1 MLDVQK
7 ERHENG
13 EKHLSK
19 TKANTYCNQH
29 LKKKYPFLKE
39 VDKFALTNAIYH
51 LEDGYDRFFKHL
63 SRFPKYKCKHKAKR
77 SYTTNITNG
86 NIEISDNSIKLPKLG
101 WVKAKIH
108 HRPKEDWKLKSATV
122 TQNRD
127 DSYQVSIL
135 FAYEESISPA
145 VVTKETTIG
154 LDYKSDGLYVSSE
167 GDTCGMP
174 HYFRQSADKL
184 AKAQRKLRHKTIG
197 SKNYNKQ
204 QKRTAKIH
212 RHIANQR
219 KDFLQ
224 KKSTE
229 IANQYAIQKEYAVKE
244 LKNEIKEN
252 LKRKFYKFFF
262 VIKALVTLLLFILF
276 EYLIIAHKMPVD
288 LHYIFLQVTMITAL
302 TVIAASFACIVQ
314 AIKYQCCVNIN
325 KLCTLFAIASLTIF
339 AFSLSGIL
347 VFFSSGSIVGS
358 LSSFYNLSY
367 MIIFNLLIFRFFQF
381 KSGKE
386 RLRNLGFKVPEEK
399 LGKNVSKRDT
409 L

>member
-1 MLDVQK
+1 MANKALVYTIYPNEKQNIQCQKTFGCCRFVYNQMLDVQK

-135 FAYEESISPA
+135 FAYEESISPS

-229 IANQYAIQKEYAVKE
+229 ISNYKLRDRGGQLIKVGRFFPSSQLCSHCGFKNPLVK
-244 LKNEIKEN
+244 
-252 LKRKFYKFFF
+252 
-262 VIKALVTLLLFILF
+262 
-276 EYLIIAHKMPVD
+276 
-288 LHYIFLQVTMITAL
+288 
-302 TVIAASFACIVQ
+302 
-314 AIKYQCCVNIN
+314 
-325 KLCTLFAIASLTIF
+325 
-339 AFSLSGIL
+339 
-347 VFFSSGSIVGS
+347 
-358 LSSFYNLSY
+358 NLS
-367 MIIFNLLIFRFFQF
+367 IRHWDCPNCGTTGIDRDVNAAKNIKKEGIRLL
-381 KSGKE
+381 
-386 RLRNLGFKVPEEK
+386 
-399 LGKNVSKRDT
+399 T
-409 L
+409 A

>member
-1 MLDVQK
+1 MANKALVYTIYPNEKQNIQCQKTFGCCRFVYNQMLDVQK

-101 WVKAKIH
+101 WVRAKIH
-108 HRPKEDWKLKSATV
+108 RRPKENWKLKSATV

-127 DSYQVSIL
+127 DTYQVSIL

-229 IANQYAIQKEYAVKE
+229 ISNYKLRDRGGQLIKVGRFFPSSQLCSHCGFKNPLVK
-244 LKNEIKEN
+244 
-252 LKRKFYKFFF
+252 
-262 VIKALVTLLLFILF
+262 
-276 EYLIIAHKMPVD
+276 
-288 LHYIFLQVTMITAL
+288 
-302 TVIAASFACIVQ
+302 
-314 AIKYQCCVNIN
+314 
-325 KLCTLFAIASLTIF
+325 
-339 AFSLSGIL
+339 
-347 VFFSSGSIVGS
+347 
-358 LSSFYNLSY
+358 NLS
-367 MIIFNLLIFRFFQF
+367 IRHWDCPNCGTTGIDRDVNAAKNIKKEGIRLL
-381 KSGKE
+381 
-386 RLRNLGFKVPEEK
+386 
-399 LGKNVSKRDT
+399 T
-409 L
+409 A

>member
-1 MLDVQK
+1 MANRALVYTIYPNEKQNIQCQKTFGCCRFVYNQMLDVQK

-229 IANQYAIQKEYAVKE
+229 ISNYKLRDRGGQLIKVGRFFPSSQLCSHCGFKNPLVK
-244 LKNEIKEN
+244 
-252 LKRKFYKFFF
+252 
-262 VIKALVTLLLFILF
+262 
-276 EYLIIAHKMPVD
+276 
-288 LHYIFLQVTMITAL
+288 
-302 TVIAASFACIVQ
+302 
-314 AIKYQCCVNIN
+314 
-325 KLCTLFAIASLTIF
+325 
-339 AFSLSGIL
+339 
-347 VFFSSGSIVGS
+347 
-358 LSSFYNLSY
+358 NLSVRHWDCPNCGTTG
-367 MIIFNLLIFRFFQF
+367 IDRDVNAAKNIKKEGIRLL
-381 KSGKE
+381 
-386 RLRNLGFKVPEEK
+386 
-399 LGKNVSKRDT
+399 T
-409 L
+409 A

>member
-1 MLDVQK
+1 MANKSLVYAIYPNEKQNIQCQKTFGCCRFVYNQMLTVQK
-7 ERHENG
+7 ERHEKR

-29 LKKKYPFLKE
+29 LKKEHPFLKE

-51 LEDGYDRFFKHL
+51 LADGYDRFFKHL
-63 SRFPKYKCKHKAKR
+63 SRFPEYKCKHKAKR
-77 SYTTNITNG
+77 SYTTNITNR

-229 IANQYAIQKEYAVKE
+229 IANQYSFVCVEDLNMKAMANRGFGNGKATLDNGYGMFLTMLDYKLRDRGGQLIKVGRFFPSSQLCSHCGFKNPLVK
-244 LKNEIKEN
+244 
-252 LKRKFYKFFF
+252 
-262 VIKALVTLLLFILF
+262 
-276 EYLIIAHKMPVD
+276 
-288 LHYIFLQVTMITAL
+288 
-302 TVIAASFACIVQ
+302 
-314 AIKYQCCVNIN
+314 
-325 KLCTLFAIASLTIF
+325 
-339 AFSLSGIL
+339 
-347 VFFSSGSIVGS
+347 
-358 LSSFYNLSY
+358 NLS
-367 MIIFNLLIFRFFQF
+367 IRHWDCPNCGKTNIDRDINAAKNIKKEGLRLL
-381 KSGKE
+381 
-386 RLRNLGFKVPEEK
+386 
-399 LGKNVSKRDT
+399 T
-409 L
+409 A

>member
-229 IANQYAIQKEYAVKE
+229 ISNYKLRDRGGQLIKVGRFFPSSQLCSHCGFKNPLVK
-244 LKNEIKEN
+244 
-252 LKRKFYKFFF
+252 
-262 VIKALVTLLLFILF
+262 
-276 EYLIIAHKMPVD
+276 
-288 LHYIFLQVTMITAL
+288 
-302 TVIAASFACIVQ
+302 
-314 AIKYQCCVNIN
+314 
-325 KLCTLFAIASLTIF
+325 
-339 AFSLSGIL
+339 
-347 VFFSSGSIVGS
+347 
-358 LSSFYNLSY
+358 NLS
-367 MIIFNLLIFRFFQF
+367 IRHWDCPNCGTTGIDRDVNAAKNIKKEGIRLL
-381 KSGKE
+381 
-386 RLRNLGFKVPEEK
+386 
-399 LGKNVSKRDT
+399 T
-409 L
+409 A

>member
-1 MLDVQK
+1 MANKALVYTIYPNEKQNIQCQKTFGCCRFVYNQMLDVQK

-229 IANQYAIQKEYAVKE
+229 ISNYKLRDRGGQLIKVGRFFPSSQLCSHCGFKNPLVK
-244 LKNEIKEN
+244 
-252 LKRKFYKFFF
+252 
-262 VIKALVTLLLFILF
+262 
-276 EYLIIAHKMPVD
+276 
-288 LHYIFLQVTMITAL
+288 
-302 TVIAASFACIVQ
+302 
-314 AIKYQCCVNIN
+314 
-325 KLCTLFAIASLTIF
+325 
-339 AFSLSGIL
+339 
-347 VFFSSGSIVGS
+347 
-358 LSSFYNLSY
+358 NLS
-367 MIIFNLLIFRFFQF
+367 IRHWDCPNCGTTGIDRDINAAKNIKKEGIRLL
-381 KSGKE
+381 
-386 RLRNLGFKVPEEK
+386 
-399 LGKNVSKRDT
+399 T
-409 L
+409 A

>member
-1 MLDVQK
+1 MANKALVYTIYPNEKQNIQCQKTFGCCRFVYNQMLDVQK

-29 LKKKYPFLKE
+29 LKNKFPFLKE

-229 IANQYAIQKEYAVKE
+229 ISNYKLRDRGGQLIKVGRFFPSSQLCSHCGFKNPLVKNLSIRHWDCPNCGTTGIDRDVNAAKNIKKEG
-244 LKNEIKEN
+244 L
-252 LKRKFYKFFF
+252 R
-262 VIKALVTLLLFILF
+262 
-276 EYLIIAHKMPVD
+276 
-288 LHYIFLQVTMITAL
+288 
-302 TVIAASFACIVQ
+302 
-314 AIKYQCCVNIN
+314 
-325 KLCTLFAIASLTIF
+325 SLT
-339 AFSLSGIL
+339 A
-347 VFFSSGSIVGS
+347 
-358 LSSFYNLSY
+358 
-367 MIIFNLLIFRFFQF
+367 
-381 KSGKE
+381 
-386 RLRNLGFKVPEEK
+386 
-399 LGKNVSKRDT
+399 
-409 L
+409 

>member
-1 MLDVQK
+1 MANRALVYTIYPNEKQNIQCQKTFGCCRFVYNQMLDVQK

-77 SYTTNITNG
+77 SYTINITNG

-229 IANQYAIQKEYAVKE
+229 ISNYKLRDRGGQLIKVGRFFPSSQLCSHCGFKNPLVK
-244 LKNEIKEN
+244 
-252 LKRKFYKFFF
+252 
-262 VIKALVTLLLFILF
+262 
-276 EYLIIAHKMPVD
+276 
-288 LHYIFLQVTMITAL
+288 
-302 TVIAASFACIVQ
+302 
-314 AIKYQCCVNIN
+314 
-325 KLCTLFAIASLTIF
+325 
-339 AFSLSGIL
+339 
-347 VFFSSGSIVGS
+347 
-358 LSSFYNLSY
+358 NLS
-367 MIIFNLLIFRFFQF
+367 IRHWDCPNCGTTGIDRDVNAAKNIKKEGIRLL
-381 KSGKE
+381 
-386 RLRNLGFKVPEEK
+386 
-399 LGKNVSKRDT
+399 T
-409 L
+409 A

>member
-1 MLDVQK
+1 MANKALVYTIYPNEKQNIQCQKTFGCCRFVYNQMLDVQK

-122 TQNRD
+122 THNRD

-229 IANQYAIQKEYAVKE
+229 ISNYKLRDRGGQLIKVGRFFPSSQLCSHCGFKNPLVK
-244 LKNEIKEN
+244 
-252 LKRKFYKFFF
+252 
-262 VIKALVTLLLFILF
+262 
-276 EYLIIAHKMPVD
+276 
-288 LHYIFLQVTMITAL
+288 
-302 TVIAASFACIVQ
+302 
-314 AIKYQCCVNIN
+314 
-325 KLCTLFAIASLTIF
+325 
-339 AFSLSGIL
+339 
-347 VFFSSGSIVGS
+347 
-358 LSSFYNLSY
+358 NLS
-367 MIIFNLLIFRFFQF
+367 IRHWDCPNCGTTGIDRDVNAAKNIKKEGIRLL
-381 KSGKE
+381 
-386 RLRNLGFKVPEEK
+386 
-399 LGKNVSKRDT
+399 T
-409 L
+409 A

>member
-1 MLDVQK
+1 MANKALVYTIYPNEKQNIQCQKTFGCCRFVYNQMLDVQK

-108 HRPKEDWKLKSATV
+108 RRPKEDWKLKSATV

-229 IANQYAIQKEYAVKE
+229 ISNYKLRDRGGQLIKVGRFFPSSQLCSHCGFKNPLVK
-244 LKNEIKEN
+244 
-252 LKRKFYKFFF
+252 
-262 VIKALVTLLLFILF
+262 
-276 EYLIIAHKMPVD
+276 
-288 LHYIFLQVTMITAL
+288 
-302 TVIAASFACIVQ
+302 
-314 AIKYQCCVNIN
+314 
-325 KLCTLFAIASLTIF
+325 
-339 AFSLSGIL
+339 
-347 VFFSSGSIVGS
+347 
-358 LSSFYNLSY
+358 NLS
-367 MIIFNLLIFRFFQF
+367 IRHWDCPNCGTTGIDRDVNAAKNIKKEGIRLL
-381 KSGKE
+381 
-386 RLRNLGFKVPEEK
+386 
-399 LGKNVSKRDT
+399 T
-409 L
+409 A

>member
-1 MLDVQK
+1 MANKALVYTIYPNEKQNIQCQKTFGCCRFVYNQMLDVQK

-229 IANQYAIQKEYAVKE
+229 ISNYKLRDRGGQLIKVGRFFPSSQLCSHCGFKNPLVK
-244 LKNEIKEN
+244 
-252 LKRKFYKFFF
+252 
-262 VIKALVTLLLFILF
+262 
-276 EYLIIAHKMPVD
+276 
-288 LHYIFLQVTMITAL
+288 
-302 TVIAASFACIVQ
+302 
-314 AIKYQCCVNIN
+314 
-325 KLCTLFAIASLTIF
+325 
-339 AFSLSGIL
+339 
-347 VFFSSGSIVGS
+347 
-358 LSSFYNLSY
+358 NLS
-367 MIIFNLLIFRFFQF
+367 IRHWDCPNCGTTGIDRDVNAAKNIKKEGIRLL
-381 KSGKE
+381 
-386 RLRNLGFKVPEEK
+386 
-399 LGKNVSKRDT
+399 T
-409 L
+409 A

>member
-1 MLDVQK
+1 MANRALVYTIYPNEKQNIQCQKTFGCCRFVYNQMLDVQK

-229 IANQYAIQKEYAVKE
+229 ISNYKLRDRGGQLIKVGRFFPSSQLCSHCGFKNPLVK
-244 LKNEIKEN
+244 
-252 LKRKFYKFFF
+252 
-262 VIKALVTLLLFILF
+262 
-276 EYLIIAHKMPVD
+276 
-288 LHYIFLQVTMITAL
+288 
-302 TVIAASFACIVQ
+302 
-314 AIKYQCCVNIN
+314 
-325 KLCTLFAIASLTIF
+325 
-339 AFSLSGIL
+339 
-347 VFFSSGSIVGS
+347 
-358 LSSFYNLSY
+358 NLS
-367 MIIFNLLIFRFFQF
+367 IRHWDCPNCGTTGIDRDVNAAKNIKKEGIRLL
-381 KSGKE
+381 
-386 RLRNLGFKVPEEK
+386 
-399 LGKNVSKRDT
+399 T
-409 L
+409 A

>member
-1 MLDVQK
+1 MANKALVYTIYPNEKQNIQCQKTFGCCRFVYNQMLDVQK

-229 IANQYAIQKEYAVKE
+229 ISNYKLRDRGGQLIKVGRFFPSSQLCSHCGFKNPLVK
-244 LKNEIKEN
+244 
-252 LKRKFYKFFF
+252 
-262 VIKALVTLLLFILF
+262 
-276 EYLIIAHKMPVD
+276 
-288 LHYIFLQVTMITAL
+288 
-302 TVIAASFACIVQ
+302 
-314 AIKYQCCVNIN
+314 
-325 KLCTLFAIASLTIF
+325 
-339 AFSLSGIL
+339 
-347 VFFSSGSIVGS
+347 
-358 LSSFYNLSY
+358 NLS
-367 MIIFNLLIFRFFQF
+367 IRHWDCPNCGTTGIDRDVKAAKNIKKEGIRLL
-381 KSGKE
+381 
-386 RLRNLGFKVPEEK
+386 
-399 LGKNVSKRDT
+399 T
-409 L
+409 A

>member
-1 MLDVQK
+1 M
-7 ERHENG
+7 N
-13 EKHLSK
+13 
-19 TKANTYCNQH
+19 
-29 LKKKYPFLKE
+29 
-39 VDKFALTNAIYH
+39 
-51 LEDGYDRFFKHL
+51 
-63 SRFPKYKCKHKAKR
+63 
-77 SYTTNITNG
+77 
-86 NIEISDNSIKLPKLG
+86 
-101 WVKAKIH
+101 
-108 HRPKEDWKLKSATV
+108 
-122 TQNRD
+122 
-127 DSYQVSIL
+127 
-135 FAYEESISPA
+135 
-145 VVTKETTIG
+145 
-154 LDYKSDGLYVSSE
+154 
-167 GDTCGMP
+167 
-174 HYFRQSADKL
+174 
-184 AKAQRKLRHKTIG
+184 
-197 SKNYNKQ
+197 
-204 QKRTAKIH
+204 
-212 RHIANQR
+212 
-219 KDFLQ
+219 
-224 KKSTE
+224 
-229 IANQYAIQKEYAVKE
+229 AIQKEYAVKE

-262 VIKALVTLLLFILF
+262 VIKAS
-276 EYLIIAHKMPVD
+276 
-288 LHYIFLQVTMITAL
+288 MITAL

>member
-1 MLDVQK
+1 MANKALVYTIYPNEKQNIQCQKTFGCCRFVYNQMLDVQK

-63 SRFPKYKCKHKAKR
+63 SRFPKYKCKHKAKK

-229 IANQYAIQKEYAVKE
+229 ISNYKLRDRGGQLIKVGRFFPSSQLCSHCGFKNPLVK
-244 LKNEIKEN
+244 
-252 LKRKFYKFFF
+252 
-262 VIKALVTLLLFILF
+262 
-276 EYLIIAHKMPVD
+276 
-288 LHYIFLQVTMITAL
+288 
-302 TVIAASFACIVQ
+302 
-314 AIKYQCCVNIN
+314 
-325 KLCTLFAIASLTIF
+325 
-339 AFSLSGIL
+339 
-347 VFFSSGSIVGS
+347 
-358 LSSFYNLSY
+358 NLSVRHWDCPNCGTTG
-367 MIIFNLLIFRFFQF
+367 IDRDVNAAKNIKKEGIRLL
-381 KSGKE
+381 
-386 RLRNLGFKVPEEK
+386 
-399 LGKNVSKRDT
+399 T
-409 L
+409 A